1 MKRDELDRLLA
12 RYHMGDLSA
21 MERKRLFDA
30 AMEHQDVFD
39 ELMGED
45 GLRDALADPVLREM
59 ALEELNEVPE
69 RGVASLMPMSAS
81 MRAPEPVRGPEL
93 EPEPADRAG
102 WRKRWVWPAV
112 ATAAAAC
119 VAVGAFLWQRT
130 DKPAPVEVAVVT
142 RAPESPAERSV
153 PARTDAEA
161 APKPLPSE
169 RPRAGK
175 RFEAPASPVT
185 GEKAVVSAPEVE
197 VAVNLPKAK
206 TDAAVG
212 AAPSTAAPTPQVA
225 SAAARVALS
234 ELKDARQ
241 ATGAT
246 VVLSM
251 LDAEGRWQRLEG
263 TVPRGARLKATVTS
277 DRDAIAMLEPAH
289 GRPVAVRAGVPSDI
303 ELPTAETGER
313 VFAVILRDGTL
324 GRMDEGRAVAMRAME
339 SDQAK
344 REEGARSKER
354 ANEVTAQ
361 KSTAAK
367 KAAPP
372 LSIRYRVQ

>member
-1 MKRDELDRLLA
+1 
-12 RYHMGDLSA
+12 
-21 MERKRLFDA
+21 
-30 AMEHQDVFD
+30 
-39 ELMGED
+39 
-45 GLRDALADPVLREM
+45 
-59 ALEELNEVPE
+59 
-69 RGVASLMPMSAS
+69 
-81 MRAPEPVRGPEL
+81 
-93 EPEPADRAG
+93 
-102 WRKRWVWPAV
+102 
-112 ATAAAAC
+112 
-119 VAVGAFLWQRT
+119 
-130 DKPAPVEVAVVT
+130 
-142 RAPESPAERSV
+142 
-153 PARTDAEA
+153 
-161 APKPLPSE
+161 
-169 RPRAGK
+169 
-175 RFEAPASPVT
+175 VT